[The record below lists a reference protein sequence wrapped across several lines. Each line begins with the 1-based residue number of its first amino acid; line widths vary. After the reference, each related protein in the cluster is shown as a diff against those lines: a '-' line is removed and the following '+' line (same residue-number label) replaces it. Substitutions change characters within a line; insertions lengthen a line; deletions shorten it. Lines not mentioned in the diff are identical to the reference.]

1 MTDFKFKVGDYLLT
15 YDGFPV
21 EVVDRNKDE
30 DTGKKY
36 YTCKAMEFGSIDR
49 EIDEDRL
56 EKTVD
61 FEETEGYYDPSPFI
75 GNCWRYPIYMLKGD
89 ERLFVIRRCEPE
101 HSASAEYD
109 RKRILA
115 HLVKTKGAYAR
126 FHSFYETPFELLAA
140 VCERKHTFEKSSLG
154 LFRENDDSVD
164 FSGNLR
170 EVSAAFQYRIYDKD
184 ILDRIRAIVDLIQ
197 KKKYDEAERLLKN
210 TP

>member
-15 YDGFPV
+15 YDGFAV
-21 EVVDRNKDE
+21 EVVKRFE
-30 DTGKKY
+30 DLETEKRY
-36 YTCKAMEFGSIDR
+36 YVCKALEIDTFDR

-56 EKTVD
+56 EKSVD
-61 FEETEGYYDPSPFI
+61 FEEGEGVYDNSPFI

-89 ERLFVIRRCEPE
+89 ERLFVIRRSEPE
-101 HSASAEYD
+101 HNANAEYD

-126 FHSFYETPFELLAA
+126 FHSHFETPFELLSFI
-140 VCERKHTFEKSSLG
+140 CRRKNTFVKSSLG

-164 FSGNLR
+164 FSGNLN

-184 ILDRIRAIVDLIQ
+184 VLDRIRSIVDLIQ